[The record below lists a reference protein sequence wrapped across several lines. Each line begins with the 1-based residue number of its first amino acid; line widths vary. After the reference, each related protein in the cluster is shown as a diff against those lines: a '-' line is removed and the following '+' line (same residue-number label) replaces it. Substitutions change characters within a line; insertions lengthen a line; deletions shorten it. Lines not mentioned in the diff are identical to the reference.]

1 MQKTM
6 SINVNAKTEKWYNVP
21 PELMFVIKLFLFLMV
36 FFALSRGF
44 LLWQNITL
52 AKNIPNSVISKS
64 FLVGIGFDARISS
77 MMVLPVFVWSLL
89 PIIGWQYRRWTIRIV
104 IFLTA
109 IVYSIFMFLTLSEVE
124 FYKEF
129 QDRYNTLATHYILD
143 DPITVIKMLWNGFP
157 VITYT
162 IIWAVIV
169 IILGMVMLR
178 MIKSRLPNQF
188 LWKRYF
194 FRLGAWAAILI
205 PLLVFGVRGTA
216 RGGPP
221 LRWGDACF
229 SKYKFANHL
238 ALNGT
243 FMLGRTLFVK
253 KRNKRDK
260 MWRKVMTKQKA
271 LEIAR
276 KMILLPG
283 DKLVKTNEYP
293 LMRIP
298 GKEGRTFSYKTTP
311 KNVVLI
317 LGETFSAQLAGAT
330 GNKYNATPEFDK
342 LVKHGILFDRFFSQ
356 GTHTHQGMFATICSI
371 PNLPGHEFIMQTED
385 GRQTFTSFISILK
398 QYGFSTVYVYNGSF
412 NWDNQYGFFRNQGMD
427 KFFGATDFKNP
438 KFLDPTWGVSDE
450 EMFDQSLIEIDKIT
464 KKGPAFAFLQ
474 TLSNHAPYDLPPPAP
489 FSGVVGPESLSKRLQ
504 GIRYADWAM
513 GKFFEKAKD
522 KKWFK
527 ETLFIILG
535 DHSFAY
541 LQPDTLMDITIQH
554 IPLLFYYP
562 GYESHG
568 GEIKH
573 TIGSQMDILP
583 TTIGLLDIYPT
594 NQCWGRDLFRLPPGD
609 QGWAII
615 KPTGSSQVASYISG
629 NKFFSLTSRKEQR
642 LYKYNLVPWSF
653 EIITNQPK
661 VEAEF
666 KEKLQGYVE
675 TAINALVNKKAGLK

>member
-1 MQKTM
+1 MSRTINDIIKTKL
-6 SINVNAKTEKWYNVP
+6 KTEKWYSVP
-21 PELMFVIKLFLFLMV
+21 PELIFSIKLFLFLMV

-44 LLWQNITL
+44 LLWQNIAL
-52 AKNIPNSVISKS
+52 AKNIPNNVIIKS

-77 MMVLPVFVWSLL
+77 MMVLPAFVWSLL
-89 PIIGWQYRRWTIRIV
+89 PIIGWQYRKWTIKIV
-104 IFLTA
+104 VFLTA
-109 IVYSIFMFLTLSEVE
+109 MIYSIFMFLALSEVE

-143 DPITVIKMLWNGFP
+143 DPITVIKMLWNGYP
-157 VITYT
+157 VIIYT

-169 IILGMVMLR
+169 IILGWAILQTV
-178 MIKSRLPNQF
+178 KSRLPNQF
-188 LWKRYF
+188 SWKKYF
-194 FRLGAWAAILI
+194 FRLGGWSVVLI

-221 LRWGDACF
+221 LRWGDAYF
-229 SKYKFANHL
+229 SKYTFANHL
-238 ALNGT
+238 ALNGI
-243 FMLGRTLFVK
+243 FMLGKTMFRK
-253 KRNKRDK
+253 KHGKKDK
-260 MWRKVMTKQKA
+260 IWRKAMNIQKA

-276 KMILLPG
+276 KMVLLPG
-283 DKLVKTNEYP
+283 DKLIK
-293 LMRIP
+293 
-298 GKEGRTFSYKTTP
+298 S
-311 KNVVLI
+311 
-317 LGETFSAQLAGAT
+317 
-330 GNKYNATPEFDK
+330 NKYNATPEFDK
-342 LVKHGILFDRFFSQ
+342 LVKRGILFDRFFSQ
-356 GTHTHQGMFATICSI
+356 GTHTHQGMFATICSV
-371 PNLPGHEFIMQTED
+371 PNTPGHEFIMQTED

-412 NWDNQYGFFRNQGMD
+412 NWDNQHGFFRNQGMD
-427 KFFGATDFKNP
+427 KFLGATDFKNP
-438 KFLDPTWGVSDE
+438 KFIDPTWGVSDE
-450 EMFDQSLIEIDKIT
+450 KMFNRSLIEIDEMT

-489 FSGVVGPESLSKRLQ
+489 FSGIVGPESLSKRLQ
-504 GIRYADWAM
+504 GIRYTDWAM
-513 GKFFEKAKD
+513 GNFFEKAKK

-527 ETLFIILG
+527 NTLFIILG

-554 IPLLFYYP
+554 IPLFFYYP
-562 GYESHG
+562 RDESHA
-568 GEIKH
+568 GEVRH
-573 TIGSQMDILP
+573 TVGSQIDILP
-583 TTIGLLDIYPT
+583 TAIGLLDISPT

-609 QGWAII
+609 KGWAVI

-629 NKFFSLTSRKEQR
+629 NKFFSLTSRKQQG

-653 EIITNQPK
+653 ETITNQPK